1 MLSAGK
7 FAVKRKKAKMA
18 HCSVFVKSHI
28 TALSVVF
35 LLSSVSFSNAFI
47 SDYNLQK
54 GSFLWGYLGD
64 ESETYDQNG
73 NIIIKSSL
81 QNGLRESNPTN
92 LVKVAS
98 ADNSVWVGTT
108 PKAEDT
114 EEGRV
119 TISKLNQKE
128 KVSSDYITV
137 QKSAVMATANL
148 EESNGN
154 YEEQRYGITKHQ
166 VKRGDTV
173 SSIAEYYNISTATI
187 LWTNGIRPSQA
198 LKPGQVIEI
207 LPITGVKHTIAPSD
221 TIESVAGAYKADVQ
235 EIIIFNE
242 LPADGK
248 LTPGKILIVPNGEKE
263 IPADPAPAPA
273 PSQPAAPARTTPQ
286 IPQRANRGNTVVVS
300 TEKYKNPG
308 TVRVGHR
315 FPYGQCTWYVST
327 RFFVPWGGNAKEW
340 LVNSRAYG
348 YQTGNTAVP
357 GSIMVTNE
365 SGYGHVTYVEA
376 VEGNNIII
384 SEMNY
389 AGWARKTTRVVPKGS
404 GIIRGFIYNK

>member
-1 MLSAGK
+1 M
-7 FAVKRKKAKMA
+7 
-18 HCSVFVKSHI
+18 
-28 TALSVVF
+28 VF
-35 LLSSVSFSNAFI
+35 LLSGVSFSNAFI

-54 GSFLWGYLGD
+54 GSFLLGYLGD
-64 ESETYDQNG
+64 DSDAYDQDG
-73 NIIIKSSL
+73 NIIVKSSL
-81 QNGLRESNPTN
+81 EKNFRASSPIN

-98 ADNSVWVGTT
+98 ADNSAWVSAISTKPEG
-108 PKAEDT
+108 
-114 EEGRV
+114 EENDKT
-119 TISKLNQKE
+119 TISKINQKE
-128 KVSSDYITV
+128 KTSSDYITV

-148 EESNGN
+148 EEENGN

-166 VKRGDTV
+166 VKRGETV
-173 SSIAEYYNISTATI
+173 SSIADYYNISTATI
-187 LWTNGIRPSQA
+187 LWTNNLRPSQA

-207 LPITGVKHTIAPSD
+207 LPITGVKHTIVAND
-221 TIESVAGAYKADVQ
+221 TVESVAGAYKADVQ

-263 IPADPAPAPA
+263 IPADPAPAPTPQPTA
-273 PSQPAAPARTTPQ
+273 PSRTAPQ
-286 IPQRANRGNTVVVS
+286 IPQRSNRGNTKVVS
-300 TEKYKNPG
+300 TEKYTNPG

-327 RFFVPWGGNAKEW
+327 RFFVPWGGNAKAW

-348 YQTGNTAVP
+348 YQTGNNAVP